1 MEAKTFG
8 YARVSSDGQKL
19 DRQVDALLRHGL
31 EMRDIIVDKE
41 SGKSL
46 ERQGYL
52 ALKNSIL
59 RRGDTLVVKE
69 LDRLSRNKADIKGE
83 LEYYRQAG
91 IRVKILDIP
100 TTLADFPEGQ
110 EWVMEMVNNILIEV
124 LGSIA
129 QEERLKIRRRQR
141 EGIEMAQK
149 RGVNFGRPG
158 VKKPEGYEE
167 VMKKVLAG
175 EMKAVD
181 AMQVLGVK
189 KTSFYKLRKTLLA
202 ESQG

>member
-1 MEAKTFG
+1 MPFG
-8 YARVSSDGQKL
+8 GEHRGIRQEGLPPSGQSFLDGGGLGRCSQ
-19 DRQVDALLRHGL
+19 RYRFADALEKARFAF
-31 EMRDIIVDKE
+31 
-41 SGKSL
+41 GKF
-46 ERQGYL
+46 
-52 ALKNSIL
+52 
-59 RRGDTLVVKE
+59 
-69 LDRLSRNKADIKGE
+69 
-83 LEYYRQAG
+83 
-91 IRVKILDIP
+91 DIP

-141 EGIEMAQK
+141 EGIETAQK

-167 VMKKVLAG
+167 VMRKVLAG

-181 AMQVLGVK
+181 AMQVLRVK
-189 KTSFYKLRKTLLA
+189 KTSFYKLRKNLLVA
-202 ESQG
+202 SQG